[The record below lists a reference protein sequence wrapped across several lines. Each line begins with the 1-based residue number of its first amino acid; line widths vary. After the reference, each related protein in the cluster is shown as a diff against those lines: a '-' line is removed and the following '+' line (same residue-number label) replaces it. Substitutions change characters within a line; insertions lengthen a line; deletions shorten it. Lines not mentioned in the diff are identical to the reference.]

1 MEEEEKKKIRTSIC
15 EWIGIP
21 DEQRPLEE
29 VKALIEQ
36 MTPNVSDQDSGPAQ
50 DCYPW
55 RDVFDSMIEHHNSV
69 QTSEDK
75 CPLCGKQLTRIWF
88 DSPKWTWDNLM
99 GRAGTMLI
107 CPHCAKQIKFMCFIL
122 N

>member
-1 MEEEEKKKIRTSIC
+1 MKEEEKENLRAYLCK
-15 EWIGIP
+15 WFGIS

-36 MTPNVSDQDSGPAQ
+36 MTPNVNDDDNEPAQ

-55 RDVFDSMIEHHNSV
+55 KDVFESMIEHHNSV
-69 QTSEDK
+69 QTIGEN
-75 CPLCGKQLTRIWF
+75 CPLCGNHLTRIWF
-88 DSPKWTWDNLM
+88 ASPKWTWENLM
-99 GRAGTMLI
+99 GRAGTMFI
-107 CPHCAKQIKFMCFIL
+107 CPHCAKQIKFDCFIL